1 MTVPYEGVVHNMSL
15 RAIKMAL
22 TSAAV
27 AGALVTSAGAIAYE
41 PSPGDGGPR
50 QAATTA
56 TTKSE
61 ASSPRVTASP
71 GTPAPAGTGGFGGG
85 YSEPQLDRMSIAIA
99 NLAPKV
105 AAKDT
110 SPRTKA
116 ILTQLEQPI
125 SMNFADEVP
134 LEDVLK
140 YIKSASEGPN
150 NPGIP
155 IYVDPVGLQ
164 EADKTTTSPVTLD
177 LEGVPLKTTLRLML
191 KQLGLAYCVKD
202 GLLII
207 SSPHGIYQEL
217 LEAADPEILQEGRY
231 NGLLPGMGGMG
242 GMGMM

>member
-1 MTVPYEGVVHNMSL
+1 MSL
-15 RAIKMAL
+15 RTIKMAL

-27 AGALVTSAGAIAYE
+27 AGALVTSAGAIGYE
-41 PSPGDGGPR
+41 PSPGNGGSG
-50 QAATTA
+50 QAATKA
-56 TTKSE
+56 KTKSE

-71 GTPAPAGTGGFGGG
+71 GTPTPAGPGGFGGG
-85 YSEPQLDRMSIAIA
+85 NAEPQLDRMSIAIA
-99 NLAPKV
+99 SLAPKV

-140 YIKSASEGPN
+140 YIKSATHNEN
-150 NPGIP
+150 DPGIP
-155 IYVDPVGLQ
+155 IYVDPVGLIQ
-164 EADKTTTSPVTLD
+164 ADKTMTSPVTLD

-191 KQLGLAYCVKD
+191 KQIGLAYCVKD

-217 LEAADPEILQEGRY
+217 LESADPKTLQEGIMY
-231 NGLLPGMGGMG
+231 GLFPGMGGMG